1 MTKSH
6 FIVDV
11 DFSYQHEDLPAIA
24 SHNIHIELRPG
35 LDGVKVREA
44 IEKFIQ
50 DHFVAEPVG
59 AEFNPCFVPGCL
71 IHHTPKS
78 I

>member
-11 DFSYQHEDLPAIA
+11 DFNYQHEDLPAIA

-50 DHFVAEPVG
+50 DRR
-59 AEFNPCFVPGCL
+59 
-71 IHHTPKS
+71 
-78 I
+78 